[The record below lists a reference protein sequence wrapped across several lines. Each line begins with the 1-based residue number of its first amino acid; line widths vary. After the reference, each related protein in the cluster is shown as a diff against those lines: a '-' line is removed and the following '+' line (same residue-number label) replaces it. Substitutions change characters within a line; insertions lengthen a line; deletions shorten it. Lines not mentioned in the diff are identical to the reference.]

1 MYQQPYIYQAAAA
14 AAAAAA
20 WGQQPPQQQV
30 QPQFFTA
37 QAPAPAPVH
46 QFIHP
51 NVQPAASQLQF
62 NQPPKSV
69 PNQLGQLNPTQVL
82 FIFLFTNLAFADR
95 VKIKKYVKNE

>member
-30 QPQFFTA
+30 QPQQVQPQFFTTP
-37 QAPAPAPVH
+37 APAPAPVH

-51 NVQPAASQLQF
+51 NVQPATNQLQF
-62 NQPPKSV
+62 NQPPKAV

-82 FIFLFTNLAFADR
+82 FIFFYLLNLAFVDR
-95 VKIKKYVKNE
+95 VKI

>member
-30 QPQFFTA
+30 QPQQVQPQFFTA
-37 QAPAPAPVH
+37 PSPAPAPAPVH

-62 NQPPKSV
+62 NQSPKAV

-82 FIFLFTNLAFADR
+82 FIFLFTHFD
-95 VKIKKYVKNE
+95 ICG

>member
-30 QPQFFTA
+30 QPQQVQPQFFTA
-37 QAPAPAPVH
+37 PSPAPAPAPPVH

-62 NQPPKSV
+62 NQSPKAV

-82 FIFLFTNLAFADR
+82 FIFLFTHFD
-95 VKIKKYVKNE
+95 ICG

>member
-1 MYQQPYIYQAAAA
+1 MIKNEAVIAKGCINSHIYIKQLQP
-14 AAAAAA
+14 
-20 WGQQPPQQQV
+20 
-30 QPQFFTA
+30 
-37 QAPAPAPVH
+37 PVH

-62 NQPPKSV
+62 NQPPKTV

>member
-1 MYQQPYIYQAAAA
+1 MYQQPYIYKAAAA

-30 QPQFFTA
+30 QPQQVQPQFFTA
-37 QAPAPAPVH
+37 PSPAPAPAPVH

-62 NQPPKSV
+62 NQPPKAV

-82 FIFLFTNLAFADR
+82 FIFLFTHFD
-95 VKIKKYVKNE
+95 ICG